1 VKELTAMTPEPGTYS
16 LGPNSGVLSIR
27 TTRQGAASKAGHDLR
42 IEVGSWEAEVKLGDA
57 PEQSA
62 MTLVADSRS
71 VRVIEGTGGIKSL
84 TESDKEDIHKT
95 IHKDVLKGTAIEF
108 RSTEIHG
115 ASGGGGWSVTGQLDL
130 NGKQAPVT
138 FDLALADDG
147 RITGSAIVKQT
158 DFGMKPYS
166 ALFGALKVAD
176 EVTIGIDA
184 KLA

>member
-1 VKELTAMTPEPGTYS
+1 MTPEPGTYS
-16 LGPNSGVLSIR
+16 LGPSTGVLAIR

-42 IEVGSWEAEVKLGDA
+42 IEVGSWEAEVKLGDS

-62 MTLVADSRS
+62 MTLAADSRS

-95 IHKDVLKGTAIEF
+95 IHKEVLKGTAIEF
-108 RSTEIHG
+108 CSTEIRG
-115 ASGGGGWSVTGQLDL
+115 ASRGGTWTVTGQLDL

>member
-1 VKELTAMTPEPGTYS
+1 MKELTAMTPDPGTYS
-16 LGPNSGVLSIR
+16 LGPGSGVLSIR

-62 MTLVADSRS
+62 MTLSADSRS
-71 VRVIEGTGGIKSL
+71 LRVVEGTGGIKSL
-84 TESDKEDIHKT
+84 TGDDRESIQKT
-95 IHKDVLKGTAIEF
+95 INDEVLKGCAIEF
-108 RSTEIHG
+108 RSTEVLG
-115 ASGGGGWSVTGQLDL
+115 APSGDLNVSGQLDL

-138 FDLALADDG
+138 FELAVGDDG
-147 RITGSAIVKQT
+147 RVSGSATVKQT
-158 DFGMKPYS
+158 AFGMKPYS

-176 EVTIGIDA
+176 DVTIAIDG

>member
-1 VKELTAMTPEPGTYS
+1 MTLEPGTYS
-16 LGPNSGVLSIR
+16 LGPAGGVLSIR

-42 IEVGSWEAEVKLGDA
+42 IEVGSWEAEVRLADT

-62 MTLVADSRS
+62 MTLAVDSDS
-71 VRVIEGTGGIKSL
+71 LRVIEGTGGIKSL

-95 IHKDVLKGTAIEF
+95 IHKDVLKGSAIEF
-108 RSTEIHG
+108 RSTEIRG
-115 ASGGGGWSVTGQLDL
+115 APGGAGWSVAGQLDL
-130 NGKQAPVT
+130 NGKQAPLT

-147 RITGSAIVKQT
+147 RVTGSAVVKQT

-176 EVTIGIDA
+176 EVTVAIDA
-184 KLA
+184 KIS

>member
-1 VKELTAMTPEPGTYS
+1 MTLEPGTYS
-16 LGPNSGVLSIR
+16 LGPGSGVLSIR

-42 IEVGSWEAEVKLGDA
+42 IEVGSWEAEVKLGDS

-62 MTLVADSRS
+62 MTFAADSRS

-95 IHKDVLKGTAIEF
+95 IHKEVLKGTAIEF
-108 RSTEIHG
+108 RSTAIRG
-115 ASGGGGWSVTGQLDL
+115 APGGGLSVQGQLDL

-138 FDLALADDG
+138 FDLVLADDG
-147 RITGSAIVKQT
+147 RVTGSAIVKQT
-158 DFGMKPYS
+158 VFGMKPYS

-176 EVTIGIDA
+176 EVTVAIDA
-184 KLA
+184 KLS

>member
-1 VKELTAMTPEPGTYS
+1 MTLEPGTYS
-16 LGPNSGVLSIR
+16 LGPGSGVLSIR

-42 IEVGSWEAEVKLGDA
+42 IEVDSWEAEVKIGES

-62 MTLVADSRS
+62 MTLAADSRS
-71 VRVIEGTGGIKSL
+71 VRVIEGSGGIKSL

-95 IHKDVLKGTAIEF
+95 IHKEVLKGSAIEF
-108 RSTEIHG
+108 RSTEIRG
-115 ASGGGGWSVTGQLDL
+115 APGGGLSVRGQLDL

-138 FDLALADDG
+138 FDLVLADEG
-147 RITGSAIVKQT
+147 RIAGSAIVKQT

-176 EVTIGIDA
+176 EVTVAIDA